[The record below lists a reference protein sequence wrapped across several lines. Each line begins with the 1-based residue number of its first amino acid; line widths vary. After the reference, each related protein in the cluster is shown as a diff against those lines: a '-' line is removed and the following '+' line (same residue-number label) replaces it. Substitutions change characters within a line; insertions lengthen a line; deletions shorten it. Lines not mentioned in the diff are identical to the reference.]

1 MLTLF
6 TYSHSALSQESF
18 NDGKISVTSEVLN
31 YEDRANDKFYKYYNF
46 TVKNG
51 SSENQKIELIIN
63 YKQNGVQK
71 SSQTRDEN
79 LVLELEPG
87 ETVSGDLQNKKMLTL
102 FKSFLPGNSGK
113 KASSSNIEVVSIEV
127 NYL

>member
-79 LVLELEPG
+79 LDLELEPG
-87 ETVSGDLQNKKMLTL
+87 ETVSGDLQNINTELYERLNDTL
-102 FKSFLPGNSGK
+102 QNLDRL
-113 KASSSNIEVVSIEV
+113 IQRIIQ
-127 NYL
+127 NYDR